1 MSTHPLKPLFDPQSI
16 AIVGASND
24 VRKFGGRPIRFMK
37 EAGFA
42 GRIFPINPRESEI
55 QDLPCFASAKE
66 IGEPVDMAVI
76 SVPAK
81 HAVNAIRDCGEAG
94 VKSAVIFSSGFA
106 EVDDAGAA
114 AQAELRAISEE
125 TGIRLVGPNC
135 MGMMNTTTHAIGTF
149 SSAFEHGWPKAGHVS
164 IISQSGAVGSHTLV
178 LARERGLGVRGW
190 MTTGNEVDVDVAD
203 CLDFVAEDEHTKVI
217 CAYMEGCRQ
226 PEKLIGALDKA
237 RRRGK
242 PVIIMKVGASDVGA
256 HAANT
261 HTASLAGADAVF
273 DAVFRSY
280 GACRVESLEEM
291 MDIAVACSAG
301 VFPTRNRLGILTISG
316 GVGVLSSDAASVHGL
331 DVPALPDE
339 AQRQLKEL
347 VPFAAVRN
355 PVDTTAEVLNNMPL
369 LEQNFEVLIEHGDI
383 DAMLVFLSS
392 SGLNQ
397 TLMGAYRDI
406 FPRLRAK
413 YPDALI
419 ALSLIAAPDDVRLLE
434 GERFLCI
441 EDPVRAIRA
450 LAALVGFGRAFAGAD
465 TSSAPP
471 ALPAAASALPAGGA
485 LSELD
490 ALALLR
496 DAGVPTVD
504 ARLARDADEA
514 ARHAQEIG
522 FPVVLK
528 VVSAEIQHKSDIG
541 GVRLG
546 LADAEAVRAA
556 YGEIATAVAAAAPQA
571 AVDGILVAP
580 QVAGG
585 VETIM
590 GVTMDPVFGPTV
602 LFGLGGV
609 FVEVL
614 KDVTFRVAP
623 FDQAEARRMIDEVK
637 GRALLSGVRGAPPAD
652 IPALADALAR
662 LSVFAHENRERLE
675 GIDVNPF
682 LVLPEGQG
690 AVAVDALILTRE
702 G

>member
-1 MSTHPLKPLFDPQSI
+1 MSMHPLKPLFDPQSI

-24 VRKFGGRPIRFMK
+24 KRKFGGRPIRFMR
-37 EAGFA
+37 ESGYE
-42 GRIFPINPRESEI
+42 GRIFPINPREEEI
-55 QDLPCFASAKE
+55 QGLRCFASAKD

-76 SVPAK
+76 SVPAR
-81 HAVNAIRDCGEAG
+81 HAVGAIRDCAEAG

-106 EVDDAGAA
+106 EMDEAGAR
-114 AQAELRAISEE
+114 AQAELLQISRDS
-125 TGIRLVGPNC
+125 GIRLVGPNC

-149 SSAFEHGWPKAGHVS
+149 SSAFEHGWPKAGEVS

-203 CLDFVAEDEHTKVI
+203 CLDFVAEDEHTRVI

-226 PEKLIGALDKA
+226 PDKLIGALDKA
-237 RRRGK
+237 RRNGK
-242 PVIIMKVGASDVGA
+242 PVIVMKVGASDVGA
-256 HAANT
+256 HAAST

-273 DAVFRSY
+273 DAVFRSH
-280 GACRVESLEEM
+280 GACRVQSLEEM
-291 MDIAVACSAG
+291 MDIAAACSIG

-316 GVGVLSSDAASVHGL
+316 GVGVLASDAASDHGL
-331 DVPALPDE
+331 DVPALPE
-339 AQRQLKEL
+339 AAQKQLKEL

-369 LEQNFEVLIEHGDI
+369 LERNFEVLIEQGDV

-392 SGLNQ
+392 SGLNR
-397 TLMGAYRDI
+397 TMMDAYRDI

-413 YPDALI
+413 YPEALI
-419 ALSLIAAPDDVRLLE
+419 ALALIGRPEDVQALE
-434 GERFLCI
+434 AERFLCI

-450 LAALVGFGRAFAGAD
+450 LSALVGFGRAFADAGRERR
-465 TSSAPP
+465 PP
-471 ALPAAASALPAGGA
+471 ALPAGARAVAAGPA

-504 ARLARDADEA
+504 ARLAGDADEA
-514 ARHAQEIG
+514 VRHADEIG
-522 FPVVLK
+522 YPVVLK
-528 VVSAEIQHKSDIG
+528 VVSADIAHKSDIG

-546 LADAEAVRAA
+546 LADAGAVRAA
-556 YGEIATAVAAAAPQA
+556 HGEILQAVAEKAGDARI
-571 AVDGILVAP
+571 DGILVAP

-602 LFGLGGV
+602 AFGLGGV

-623 FDQAEARRMIDEVK
+623 FDEREARAMIDEVR
-637 GRALLSGVRGAPPAD
+637 GRAMLDGVRGAPPAD
-652 IPALADALAR
+652 LGALAAALAR
-662 LSVFAHENRERLE
+662 LSVFAHENRETLS

-682 LVLPEGQG
+682 LVLPEGKG
-690 AVAVDALILTRE
+690 ALAVDALVIPRE